1 MNPDRINL
9 ISSYCDRW
17 CERCAFTSRC
27 ALFEVQ
33 VAIGICGNVEEGIEL
48 AVGPPHPEGQDASP
62 IDPPDSVTEFESD
75 EMTPTESAYFDR
87 CERECDARLDDT
99 TIMKIA
105 EAFSMLAHE
114 WLTTHHES
122 VRLGAD
128 DVLHEAL
135 EIAAYDALFIA
146 AKLRRAL
153 RGRDDHERNDDDD
166 PHPIQN
172 DWNGSAKTAL
182 ISIERSC
189 VAWRTI
195 AQATS
200 NETATLL
207 AAELEDLRREV
218 EAVFPNAQSFIRP
231 GFDEPWR

>member
-1 MNPDRINL
+1 MAKRTTNSVDSKG
-9 ISSYCDRW
+9 SSRKT
-17 CERCAFTSRC
+17 RLKSI
-27 ALFEVQ
+27 V
-33 VAIGICGNVEEGIEL
+33 VIIGRNQNRLVEIIE
-48 AVGPPHPEGQDASP
+48 
-62 IDPPDSVTEFESD
+62 PDSKHFCLARH
-75 EMTPTESAYFDR
+75 PNSAR
-87 CERECDARLDDT
+87 
-99 TIMKIA
+99 
-105 EAFSMLAHE
+105 
-114 WLTTHHES
+114 
-122 VRLGAD
+122 
-128 DVLHEAL
+128 
-135 EIAAYDALFIA
+135 A

-153 RGRDDHERNDDDD
+153 RGRDDHKRNDDDD

-189 VAWRTI
+189 VPWRII

-200 NETATLL
+200 DETAALL